1 MVGSSNISRRRRSAK
16 ADGGPEYAA
25 KRDEL
30 VRIASR
36 LFKERGFSKTRLI
49 DIANAAGLD
58 RATVYYYVGS
68 KDELFQES
76 IEGMLTSNLAN
87 AQAVADDTVLTTREK
102 LTKIFELLMIS
113 YEIHYPQMYV
123 YIQEQMHQVA
133 HEESPWAKIIMQK
146 TRDFEKLVR
155 GLLQDGIDMGELR
168 GDLPARLASNALF
181 GMFNWTHRWFAPD
194 GSLTAQEIAAAFAS
208 IFFDG
213 FVARAEKSAVS
224 TLSIAR
230 RA

>member
-30 VRIASR
+30 VRIAAR

-68 KDELFQES
+68 KDELFQEAV
-76 IEGMLTSNLAN
+76 EGMLTSNLAN
-87 AQAVADDTVLTTREK
+87 AQVFVEDAALSIKEK
-102 LTKIFELLMIS
+102 LTKIVELLMVS
-113 YEIHYPQMYV
+113 YEVHYPQMYV

-133 HEESPWAKIIMQK
+133 HEESAWAKLIMQK

-155 GLLQDGIDMGELR
+155 RLLQEGIDSGELR

-181 GMFNWTHRWFAPD
+181 GMFNWTHRWFTPD
-194 GSLTAQEIAAAFAS
+194 GSLTAREIAAAFAS

-213 FVARAEKSAVS
+213 FAAGAETPAVAIVPKAWRA
-224 TLSIAR
+224 
-230 RA
+230 

>member
-30 VRIASR
+30 VRIAAR

-68 KDELFQES
+68 KDELFQEAV
-76 IEGMLTSNLAN
+76 EGMLTSNLAN
-87 AQAVADDTVLTTREK
+87 AQVFVADAALSIKEK
-102 LTKIFELLMIS
+102 LTKIVELLMIS
-113 YEIHYPQMYV
+113 YEVHYPQMYV

-133 HEESPWAKIIMQK
+133 HEESAWAKLIMQK

-155 GLLQDGIDMGELR
+155 QLLQEGIDSGELR

-181 GMFNWTHRWFAPD
+181 GMFNWTHRWFTPD
-194 GSLTAQEIAAAFAS
+194 GSLTAREIAAAFAS

-213 FVARAEKSAVS
+213 FVAGAETPAV
-224 TLSIAR
+224 TRIPKIR

>member
-68 KDELFQES
+68 KDELFQEAV
-76 IEGMLTSNLAN
+76 EGMLTSNLAN
-87 AQAVADDTVLTTREK
+87 AQAIADNTTESIREK
-102 LTKIFELLMIS
+102 LTKIVELLMVS
-113 YEIHYPQMYV
+113 YEVHYPQMYV

-133 HEESPWAKIIMQK
+133 HEESAWAKLIMQK

-155 GLLQDGIDMGELR
+155 HLLQQGIDSGELR

-181 GMFNWTHRWFAPD
+181 GMFNWTHRWFTPD
-194 GSLTAQEIAAAFAS
+194 GSLTAREIAAAFAS

-213 FVARAEKSAVS
+213 FVASVEVPAVA
-224 TLSIAR
+224 TAPKVR
-230 RA
+230 RV

>member
-30 VRIASR
+30 VRIAAR

-68 KDELFQES
+68 KDELFQEAV
-76 IEGMLTSNLAN
+76 EGMLTSNLAN
-87 AQAVADDTVLTTREK
+87 AQVIADHTALTIKEK
-102 LTKIFELLMIS
+102 LTKIVELLMVS
-113 YEIHYPQMYV
+113 YEVHYPQMYV

-133 HEESPWAKIIMQK
+133 HEESPWARIIMQK

-155 GLLQDGIDMGELR
+155 QLLQNGIDTGELR
-168 GDLPARLASNALF
+168 GDLSARLASNALF
-181 GMFNWTHRWFAPD
+181 GMFNWTHRWFTPG
-194 GSLTAQEIAAAFAS
+194 GSLTAREIAAAFAS

-213 FVARAEKSAVS
+213 FVAEAENSVVSRLPIAQRA
-224 TLSIAR
+224 
-230 RA
+230 